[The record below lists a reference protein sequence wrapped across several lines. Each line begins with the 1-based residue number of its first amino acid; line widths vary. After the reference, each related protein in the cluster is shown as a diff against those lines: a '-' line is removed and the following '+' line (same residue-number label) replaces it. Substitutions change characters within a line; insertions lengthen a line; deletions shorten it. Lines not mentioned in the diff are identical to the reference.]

1 MSSLLLTFTERAALG
16 PCEEL
21 TAIIYYYLIL
31 NNYYSLVWLSGL
43 KNSTVCAPPSSALSP
58 ADRGHSDV
66 FLLNGGVLRNSLAS
80 WSLRGVSSPEKW

>member
-31 NNYYSLVWLSGL
+31 NNYYSCMAKWFKEQHS
-43 KNSTVCAPPSSALSP
+43 VCPP
-58 ADRGHSDV
+58 
-66 FLLNGGVLRNSLAS
+66 LLCL
-80 WSLRGVSSPEKW
+80 VSSR